1 MKRVP
6 APLNLAKEKEIGLM
20 VEKALDSARSL
31 KLSPNYGLLKG
42 MEITAKDVGIGL
54 NGERRSFVPSPSTV
68 GVAF

>member
-1 MKRVP
+1 
-6 APLNLAKEKEIGLM
+6 LNLAKEKEIGLM